1 MNLSVYLAELLKTY
15 DCVIVPDLGG
25 FIANYQSSAQNTQGD
40 QFSPPSKE
48 IIFSSK
54 LKKNDGLLVNHI
66 GEKEGVGYLEAR
78 KMVSEYVSECL
89 FKLENGETV
98 EFERIGFLHFDQ
110 NENLL
115 FKPDSQ
121 INFRTDVFGLESFH
135 FPPLI
140 NKYIQPSKAV
150 FRDKDPEPQRNRRPA
165 LKYALIGLPIIAA
178 LYFIPLNKIINHGGS
193 GNQQTLNTASLSVTD
208 TPVAFNTGVIP
219 APSATATAADANTK
233 ISGKEVESENLPAEP
248 GTLAD
253 HVPVTPVTV
262 SATVSPQE
270 QTLTEN
276 SSIQP
281 SKGKY
286 HVVGGCFKVRENA
299 DKLADEMIKKGYHA
313 GISKLGKEFFRV
325 SIESYQTRKEAEI
338 GLEKILET
346 DPDAGYWL
354 MADKN

>member
-1 MNLSVYLAELLKTY
+1 MDLSVYISELLKTN

-25 FIANYQSSAQNTQGD
+25 FIANYQSSTQNAQGD

-54 LKKNDGLLVNHI
+54 LKKNDGLLVNHV

-78 KMVSEYVSECL
+78 KIVSEYVSECL
-89 FKLENGETV
+89 FNLENGETV
-98 EFERIGFLHFDQ
+98 EFDRIGTLHFDQ

-121 INFRTDVFGLESFH
+121 INFRADAFGLDSFH
-135 FPPLI
+135 FPQLI
-140 NKYIQPSKAV
+140 SKYIPPSKAV

-178 LYFIPLNKIINHGGS
+178 LYFIPLNKILNQGGS
-193 GNQQTLNTASLSVTD
+193 GNQQTSNTASLSVTD
-208 TPVAFNTGVIP
+208 TPVTFDNRIIT
-219 APSATATAADANTK
+219 APSSSTTETMADPK
-233 ISGKEVESENLPAEP
+233 ISGEEVKAESLNTEP
-248 GTLAD
+248 GTLTE
-253 HVPVTPVTV
+253 HVPAMPDAAFPKVPR
-262 SATVSPQE
+262 QE
-270 QTLTEN
+270 NTLNAN

-286 HVVGGCFKVRENA
+286 HVVGGCFKIRGNA
-299 DKLADEMIKKGYHA
+299 DKLAEEMIKQGYHA
-313 GISKLGKEFFRV
+313 EISKLGKEFYRV

-338 GLEKILET
+338 ALGKILAT
-346 DPDAGYWL
+346 DPDTGYWL
-354 MADKN
+354 MVDKN